1 MRNLYLFILMIVLS
15 CGDHNQNNEMVSADA
30 ALVSVPNEKEM
41 NHLLPP
47 PPPDEESQKESEPQP
62 IPKKIIKKGRLEI
75 EVGDINKSQK
85 TILENLKKTNAY
97 NEGEFFSNSEE
108 QEMLK
113 MTIRVP
119 NQNFDALMQSF
130 GNDLGNVISKNVGSE
145 DVTEEYTDVTIRLE
159 NKLTYLEKYRELVK
173 KSTST
178 KDILEIQEK
187 IRGLEEEIESSKG
200 RLKFIDDRVKYST
213 LELTLIKNKPRNSVT
228 SKIGFGSQ
236 FTDSVAEG
244 WNNFVGFILGL
255 ISFWPFLLIIPI
267 VIFVIRKWRKR
278 KMEAKQ

>member
-1 MRNLYLFILMIVLS
+1 MQKLYLFILVILFS
-15 CGDHNQNNEMVSADA
+15 CNDHYQNNEMISADA
-30 ALVSVPNEKEM
+30 ALVSIPDEKEM
-41 NHLLPP
+41 NQPLPP
-47 PPPDEESQKESEPQP
+47 PSHNESQKGSEPKL
-62 IPKKIIKKGRLEI
+62 ISNKIIKKGRLEI
-75 EVGDINKSQK
+75 EVGDIHKSQK
-85 TILENLKKTNAY
+85 TILENLKKTSAY
-97 NEGEFFSNSEE
+97 NESEFFSNTEE
-108 QEMLK
+108 QEILR

-119 NQNFDALMQSF
+119 NQNFDALLQSF
-130 GNDLGNVISKNVGSE
+130 GNDIGNVISKNIGTE
-145 DVTEEYTDVTIRLE
+145 DVTEEYTDVAIRME

-236 FTDSVAEG
+236 FGDSLAQG

-255 ISFWPFLLIIPI
+255 ISFWPFLLIIPFI
-267 VIFVIRKWRKR
+267 IILIRKWRKR
-278 KMEAKQ
+278 NRTKV